1 MEKSRNSRNNSQTSA
16 EFLLRKQKN
25 EDNKGSNSN
34 VTNLTA
40 NKKNVPTGFFAWI
53 AWLFGIKC
61 KSVKT
66 ENQKSISEYNV
77 KPITIK
83 TNTIT
88 VKDLVTV
95 LTQNDINSKKGE
107 LSDVT
112 NIINALSSDIPYK
125 SQMKTYLQGLKAE
138 NLQLIY
144 NNINDPQLLNTIEL
158 MSHLDKNPESLEVW
172 KKIKHNLTVIKA
184 NFNTFI
190 TNNEITI
197 EKKYTKIIG
206 SKEVSKSDLRSILL
220 NQQTAG
226 LKKSQI
232 GSVFEGTLSRLI
244 IEQDLVTEK
253 RIKINDE
260 DSSATQENYTLINND
275 PEYVLVEF
283 EKEEYLTF
291 NDIHWTQEAH
301 IPANPNIKNTKAES
315 LTDLIGDEKP
325 IESIVVKEKTQLDN
339 FLEETKDKIEETT
352 QIVHEKIQE
361 LIVKPLDNVKEKIEV
376 SYNQFH
382 KDYISK
388 SEKAA
393 TDIIKTLTS
402 KNVSVNDFV
411 QQIKCIRNDE
421 SGELRK
427 EIIKQ
432 IKNYNTDTL
441 GHIETLYNNTK
452 SENISNDLKKALI
465 QEIGISYTEAI
476 SLLNSTAKAALESNN
491 YSLEENITEDDHEK
505 IVTIDE
511 KKTETKEE
519 EKVPTEKKIEKKV
532 EIQKKETVKNVTIE
546 KKEEESSWFSGL
558 NNITQ
563 LVTEKYTEYTKDPVT
578 DFFNVFEKN
587 SLNEKNV
594 LNMIILFEQA
604 SRDNINF
611 PKLLEDIE
619 TKEVG
624 VLINL
629 WSFFGNLQLNSK
641 LKIKSDKVKTKIE
654 NNEKLTKTDKFWL
667 NLYSRFQNTQKA
679 IAREYKQKT
688 ETSISS
694 IGIVS
699 KKDQIDNKKF
709 NEIFNN
715 FIQELKKSNSS
726 KKAELKE
733 DSWGGFFGL

>member
-1 MEKSRNSRNNSQTSA
+1 
-16 EFLLRKQKN
+16 
-25 EDNKGSNSN
+25 
-34 VTNLTA
+34 
-40 NKKNVPTGFFAWI
+40 
-53 AWLFGIKC
+53 
-61 KSVKT
+61 
-66 ENQKSISEYNV
+66 
-77 KPITIK
+77 
-83 TNTIT
+83 
-88 VKDLVTV
+88 
-95 LTQNDINSKKGE
+95 
-107 LSDVT
+107 
-112 NIINALSSDIPYK
+112 
-125 SQMKTYLQGLKAE
+125 
-138 NLQLIY
+138 
-144 NNINDPQLLNTIEL
+144 
-158 MSHLDKNPESLEVW
+158 
-172 KKIKHNLTVIKA
+172 
-184 NFNTFI
+184 
-190 TNNEITI
+190 
-197 EKKYTKIIG
+197 
-206 SKEVSKSDLRSILL
+206 
-220 NQQTAG
+220 
-226 LKKSQI
+226 
-232 GSVFEGTLSRLI
+232 
-244 IEQDLVTEK
+244 
-253 RIKINDE
+253 
-260 DSSATQENYTLINND
+260 
-275 PEYVLVEF
+275 
-283 EKEEYLTF
+283 
-291 NDIHWTQEAH
+291 
-301 IPANPNIKNTKAES
+301 
-315 LTDLIGDEKP
+315 
-325 IESIVVKEKTQLDN
+325 
-339 FLEETKDKIEETT
+339 
-352 QIVHEKIQE
+352 VHEKIQE

-519 EKVPTEKKIEKKV
+519 VKVPTEKKIEKKV